1 MKLTIERAFALSLA
15 VHAAVILPLAIEMR
29 AVEPDEDETLV
40 VDLKGITADDQS
52 EERVTEQTAGSTA
65 SQAAAAQDTRVAQA
79 GERQTNET
87 PTDAGPAIATS
98 PQKTTVAKAAT
109 GSPGSVNIRGA
120 EQQQEAH
127 RLRPRVENPV
137 DPLRVYVKT
146 LTKRLEAKLVYPEAG
161 RQAGLHGW
169 PTVAFTILA
178 DGALDPN
185 SLKLVTSSGS
195 PKLDQSAL
203 DTVRASA
210 PFEPPP
216 RDITLKLTLIYGR

>member
-1 MKLTIERAFALSLA
+1 MG
-15 VHAAVILPLAIEMR
+15 AA
-29 AVEPDEDETLV
+29 
-40 VDLKGITADDQS
+40 G
-52 EERVTEQTAGSTA
+52 RVTEQTAGSTA
-65 SQAAAAQDTRVAQA
+65 SQAASAQDTRVAQA
-79 GERQTNET
+79 GERQKTDET
-87 PTDAGPAIATS
+87 PLEAGPAIVGS
-98 PQKTTVAKAAT
+98 PQKATAAKAAP

-137 DPLRVYVKT
+137 DPLRAYVKT

-169 PTVAFTILA
+169 PTVTFTILA

-185 SLKLVTSSGS
+185 SLKLVSSSGS

-203 DTVRASA
+203 ETVRASA
-210 PFEPPP
+210 PFAPPP
-216 RDITLKLTLIYGR
+216 REITLKLTLIYGR

>member
-15 VHAAVILPLAIEMR
+15 VHAAIILPLALEMR

-40 VDLKGITADDQS
+40 VDLTGVTADDQS

-65 SQAAAAQDTRVAQA
+65 SQATSAQDTRVAQA
-79 GERQTNET
+79 GERQTDQT
-87 PTDAGPAIATS
+87 PMEAGPTIAAS
-98 PQKTTVAKAAT
+98 PQKATAAKAAV

-137 DPLRVYVKT
+137 DPFRAYVKT

-178 DGALDPN
+178 DGALDAH
-185 SLKLVTSSGS
+185 SLKLVSSSGS

-210 PFEPPP
+210 PFSPPP
-216 RDITLKLTLIYGR
+216 REITLKLTLIYGR

>member
-1 MKLTIERAFALSLA
+1 
-15 VHAAVILPLAIEMR
+15 MR

-40 VDLKGITADDQS
+40 VDLKGVTAEDQS

-65 SQAAAAQDTRVAQA
+65 SESAAAQDTRVAQA
-79 GERQTNET
+79 GERQTDEM
-87 PTDAGPAIATS
+87 PTDAGPAIAAT
-98 PQKTTVAKAAT
+98 PQKTTAAKSVT

-137 DPLRVYVKT
+137 DPLRAYVKT

-178 DGALDPN
+178 DGGLDPN
-185 SLKLVTSSGS
+185 SLKLVSSSGS

-210 PFEPPP
+210 PFERPPHE
-216 RDITLKLTLIYGR
+216 ITLKLTLIYGR

>member
-15 VHAAVILPLAIEMR
+15 VHAAIILPLAIGMWP
-29 AVEPDEDETLV
+29 AEPDEDETLV
-40 VDLKGITADDQS
+40 VDLRGVTADDQS

-65 SQAAAAQDTRVAQA
+65 SQATSAQETRVAQA
-79 GERQTNET
+79 GERQTDEA
-87 PTDAGPAIATS
+87 PTEAGPAIAAS
-98 PQKTTVAKAAT
+98 PQKTTPAKTAT
-109 GSPGSVNIRGA
+109 GSPGSVNIRGV

-137 DPLRVYVKT
+137 DPLRTYVKA
-146 LTKRLEAKLVYPEAG
+146 LTKRLEAKLVYPESG

-169 PTVAFTILA
+169 PTVAFIIRM

-216 RDITLKLTLIYGR
+216 HEITLKLTLIYGR

>member
-1 MKLTIERAFALSLA
+1 MNI
-15 VHAAVILPLAIEMR
+15 
-29 AVEPDEDETLV
+29 
-40 VDLKGITADDQS
+40 KG
-52 EERVTEQTAGSTA
+52 V
-65 SQAAAAQDTRVAQA
+65 
-79 GERQTNET
+79 
-87 PTDAGPAIATS
+87 
-98 PQKTTVAKAAT
+98 
-109 GSPGSVNIRGA
+109 

-137 DPLRVYVKT
+137 DPLRAYVKA

-169 PTVAFTILA
+169 PTVGFTIRA

-216 RDITLKLTLIYGR
+216 HEITLKLTLIYGR